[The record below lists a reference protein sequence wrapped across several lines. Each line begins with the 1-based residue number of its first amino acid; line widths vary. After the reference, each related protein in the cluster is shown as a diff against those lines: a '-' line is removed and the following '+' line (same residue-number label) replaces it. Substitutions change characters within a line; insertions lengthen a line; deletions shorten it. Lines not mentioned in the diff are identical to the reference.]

1 MLTECVD
8 CQHLLQLFFVGTVL
22 FILKVN
28 VGNSIAFWEDNSY
41 KQFLVRRGQNL
52 LCTMAEDEHV
62 Y

>member
-8 CQHLLQLFFVGTVL
+8 CQHLLQLFFVGTAL

-28 VGNSIAFWEDNSY
+28 VGNSTAFWEDNSY

-52 LCTMAEDEHV
+52 LC
-62 Y
+62 